1 MMMQNAEEETNLLC
15 LCLDRAHMSLA
26 ALTRLLNLQDKH
38 SVEPTMWLSD
48 GCMRRPSCIGRK
60 VKEVI
65 ICRVI
70 WE

>member
-1 MMMQNAEEETNLLC
+1 
-15 LCLDRAHMSLA
+15 LDRAHMRLA